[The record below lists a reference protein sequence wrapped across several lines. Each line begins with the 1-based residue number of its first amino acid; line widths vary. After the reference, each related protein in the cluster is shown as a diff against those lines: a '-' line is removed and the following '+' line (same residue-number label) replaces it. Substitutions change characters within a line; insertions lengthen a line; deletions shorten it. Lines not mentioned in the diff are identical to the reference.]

1 MLLKSFN
8 MEMCKTVASQ
18 GVPRFSFRAA
28 SLANHSAQGPWCRLS
43 NLVPT
48 LFQAPWWL
56 ADCTPLPS
64 HPHTPELSRALQN
77 TMQSLPQ
84 PWRLNVSSEQVQRK
98 RKEETRGREQPTLLC
113 PALPWPSISLP
124 VSSSSEQLAC
134 DSLRP
139 ASSLRAASGSG

>member
-43 NLVPT
+43 SLVPT

-64 HPHTPELSRALQN
+64 HPHTPELSHALQN

-98 RKEETRGREQPTLLC
+98 RKEETRGRAC
-113 PALPWPSISLP
+113 PALPCSALAISLP

-139 ASSLRAASGSG
+139 VSSLRAASGSG